1 MKCNYY
7 LSCLPRSIYL
17 KNAFAKSAIEL
28 FTKSSPLMV
37 FGLVHSLRDLVYKL
51 FIFSTLRR
59 RVYVS
64 G

>member
-1 MKCNYY
+1 MKWNYY
-7 LSCLPRSIYL
+7 LRCLTRSIYL
-17 KNAFAKSAIEL
+17 KNAFAKSVLELYAKCVALIAID
-28 FTKSSPLMV
+28 
-37 FGLVHSLRDLVYKL
+37 LVHSLRDLVYKL

>member
-7 LSCLPRSIYL
+7 LSSLPKSIYL
-17 KNAFAKSAIEL
+17 KDALAKSVIEL
-28 FTKSSPLMV
+28 YTKSSALMA

-59 RVYVS
+59 RVDVS

>member
-7 LSCLPRSIYL
+7 LSCLSRSIYL
-17 KNAFAKSAIEL
+17 KDAFAKSVNQL
-28 FTKSSPLMV
+28 YTKSSALLA

-59 RVYVS
+59 RVDVS